1 MKVRIE
7 YIVAIIVV
15 IIILFSC
22 YVAGRNKNEGEK
34 EYMSGKV
41 NVLMTIKDYGE
52 IKLELDAD
60 TAPITVS
67 NFVEL
72 VNSKFYDGLTF
83 HRIIEGFMIQ
93 GGDPDGNGTGG
104 SSKTIKGEFSSN
116 GVENNISHLR
126 GVISMARSSDPDSA
140 SSQFFIVHQDST
152 YLDGQYAAFGKVLSG
167 MDVVDKI
174 AADAV
179 PTDNNGTIP
188 SDKQPVITKIE
199 VIK

>member
-22 YVAGRNKNEGEK
+22 YVAGRDKNEGEK

-72 VNSKFYDGLTF
+72 VNSKF
-83 HRIIEGFMIQ
+83 
-93 GGDPDGNGTGG
+93 
-104 SSKTIKGEFSSN
+104 
-116 GVENNISHLR
+116 
-126 GVISMARSSDPDSA
+126 
-140 SSQFFIVHQDST
+140 
-152 YLDGQYAAFGKVLSG
+152 
-167 MDVVDKI
+167 
-174 AADAV
+174 
-179 PTDNNGTIP
+179 
-188 SDKQPVITKIE
+188 
-199 VIK
+199 

>member
-22 YVAGRNKNEGEK
+22 YVAGRDKNEGGK

-72 VNSKFYDGLTF
+72 VNSKF
-83 HRIIEGFMIQ
+83 
-93 GGDPDGNGTGG
+93 
-104 SSKTIKGEFSSN
+104 
-116 GVENNISHLR
+116 
-126 GVISMARSSDPDSA
+126 
-140 SSQFFIVHQDST
+140 
-152 YLDGQYAAFGKVLSG
+152 
-167 MDVVDKI
+167 
-174 AADAV
+174 
-179 PTDNNGTIP
+179 
-188 SDKQPVITKIE
+188 
-199 VIK
+199 